1 MTRLAPA
8 AAMLLALP
16 VLGGSFATGLTA
28 IAQTAPATPGAV
40 DPSRVAPGRYATD
53 PAHTLIGYSVNHFG
67 FNDYFGI
74 FGNATGTL
82 DIDPARPEQAK
93 VAIDVPLTGLVNAS
107 AKLTEHMLS
116 ADFFDAA
123 RHPGARFV
131 STRISVDP
139 ADRTRARIE
148 GELTIRGVTRPV
160 TLAARFTGAG
170 VNPMSRKATI
180 GFQAEATIKRSD
192 FGMTYALGPVSDA
205 VTLDISVAFEKQ
217 G

>member
-16 VLGGSFATGLTA
+16 VLGGSFVTGLTA
-28 IAQTAPATPGAV
+28 VAQTAPATPGAV

-53 PAHTLIGYSVNHFG
+53 PSHTLIGYSVNHFG

-107 AKLTEHMLS
+107 AKLTEHMLGT
-116 ADFFDAA
+116 DFFDAA

-131 STRISVDP
+131 STRIIPDA
-139 ADRTRARIE
+139 ADRTKARIE

-180 GFQAEATIKRSD
+180 GFQAEAVIKRSE
-192 FGMTYALGPVSDA
+192 FGMTYALGPVGDA